1 MKIEYRELNS
11 NGYTLRGLFST
22 PDNGFKTITVL
33 LHGFTGHMNENGFLF
48 KQLTKTLTDI
58 NIATLRYDF
67 MGSGISD
74 GDFSDFTFFTEIE
87 DARNIIKEAYELNGN
102 KKINLLG
109 FSMGGAVATR
119 ISLEMKD
126 YIENLVLLAPAGMMP
141 QSIRKRFEVRTM
153 DKDGNIDLGGFKMNK
168 KVDDTFE
175 GYDMYKDI
183 ETFDKPVLI
192 VQGSSDQ
199 AVFPEYSKRYH
210 DLYPDSRYHM
220 IEGAEH
226 CFTKVEYRERLNE
239 LVREFL
245 NK

>member
-1 MKIEYRELNS
+1 MKIEYKELNS
-11 NGYTLRGLFST
+11 NGFTLRGLFST
-22 PDNGFKTITVL
+22 PDNEFKTITVL

-74 GDFSDFTFFTEIE
+74 GDFSDFTFFTEVE
-87 DARNIIKEAYELNGN
+87 DARNIIKEAYKLNGN

-119 ISLEMKD
+119 ISIEMKD
-126 YIENLVLLAPAGMMP
+126 YIEKLVLLAPAGMMP
-141 QSIRKRFEVRTM
+141 QSIKNRFAVRKM
-153 DKDGNIDLGGFKMNK
+153 DEDGNIDLGGFKMNK

-192 VQGSSDQ
+192 VQGSADQ

-226 CFTKVEYRERLNE
+226 CFTKVEYRVQLNN

-245 NK
+245 KD

>member
-1 MKIEYRELNS
+1 MKIEMRELNS

-22 PDNGFKTITVL
+22 PDDGFKTITVL

-58 NIATLRYDF
+58 GIATLRYDF

-74 GDFSDFTFFTEIE
+74 GDFTDFTFFTEIE
-87 DARNIIKEAYELNGN
+87 DARNIIKEAYKLNGN

-119 ISLEMKD
+119 VSLEMQE
-126 YIENLVLLAPAGMMP
+126 YIDKMVLLAPAGSMP
-141 QSIRKRFEVRTM
+141 EIINARFANVPKDIDFDLDMGGYYISYKIR
-153 DKDGNIDLGGFKMNK
+153 N
-168 KVDDTFE
+168 TFN

-183 ETFDKPVLI
+183 ETFTKPVLI
-192 VQGSSDQ
+192 VQGTKDQ
-199 AVFPEYSKRYH
+199 SVLPEYSKRY
-210 DLYPDSRYHM
+210 DNLYPDSRYHL

-226 CFTKVEYRERLNE
+226 CFTRVEYRKQVNE
-239 LVREFL
+239 LVKEFL
-245 NK
+245 N

>member
-1 MKIEYRELNS
+1 MKIQYKELNS

-22 PDNGFKTITVL
+22 PDEGFKTIAVL

-48 KQLTKTLTDI
+48 KQLTNTLTNI
-58 NIATLRYDF
+58 GIATLRYDF

-74 GDFSDFTFFTEIE
+74 GDFSEFTFFTEVE

-102 KKINLLG
+102 KKIILLG

-119 ISLEMKD
+119 ISIEMKE
-126 YIENLVLLAPAGMMP
+126 YIEKMVLLAPAGMMP
-141 QSIRKRFEVRTM
+141 ESIAKRFEVRTM
-153 DKDGNIDLGGFKMNK
+153 DEDGNIDLGGFKMNV
-168 KVDDTFE
+168 KVRDTFE

-199 AVFPEYSKRYH
+199 AVFPQYSRRYH
-210 DLYPDSRYHM
+210 DLYPDSRYHL

-226 CFTKVEYRERLNE
+226 CFTKVEYRKKVNE
-239 LVREFL
+239 LVKDFL
-245 NK
+245 K